1 MDNLAD
7 SRALRAALPRGT
19 RLRLR
24 LTRAVDD
31 MAYRL
36 ICRGHSRAAI
46 RLWKVTGLW
55 HD

>member
-1 MDNLAD
+1 MSNLAD
-7 SRALRAALPRGT
+7 SRALRDALPRTT

-24 LTRAVDD
+24 LTRDVDD
-31 MAYRL
+31 MAYWL